1 MEATTTPTP
10 NVTSTP
16 TPSVVA
22 TSTPT
27 PTPTTDVA
35 SPQPMTMANGGSTQ
49 DSGSSNSGSFFGSLN
64 WLEVSF
70 SILGVAALSYVIYY
84 YRFKIKQDKLIN
96 NELQRQIDELK
107 MNMQTNM
114 KGKYKTI

>member
-1 MEATTTPTP
+1 MEATTTPIP
-10 NVTSTP
+10 NATP
-16 TPSVVA
+16 TPQAVA
-22 TSTPT
+22 TPTTPT
-27 PTPTTDVA
+27 PTPTPDVA
-35 SPQPMTMANGGSTQ
+35 TPQPMTMENGGATP
-49 DSGSSNSGSFFGSLN
+49 SSNSGGSFFGSLN

-84 YRFKIKQDKLIN
+84 YRYKLKQDKLIN

>member
-10 NVTSTP
+10 NVAPTP
-16 TPSVVA
+16 TAVA
-22 TSTPT
+22 TPT
-27 PTPTTDVA
+27 PTPMASPTPDV
-35 SPQPMTMANGGSTQ
+35 STPQPMTMENGGAMQSNNNNGGSFW
-49 DSGSSNSGSFFGSLN
+49 SSLN
-64 WLEVSF
+64 YLEVSF

-84 YRFKIKQDKLIN
+84 YRFKLKQDKLIN

-107 MNMQTNM
+107 MNAQTNM